1 MCFICISVYDKKCLN
16 KKENPFKMR
25 TFRVWLTIAL
35 LYVTHVTGKD
45 NCTCVTDR
53 SLEGKLL
60 KHPSNPSVY
69 QILDGCR
76 HGVPNPPTY
85 NNLYKNWECIQ
96 SNILEKLLCKCES
109 LSNGAELIKGS
120 GDTVYLLS
128 NGIKRPIAD
137 PETFNGFCFDWNKIK
152 TYSDIVINNLP
163 VGPIIKI
170 K

>member
-1 MCFICISVYDKKCLN
+1 MGI
-16 KKENPFKMR
+16 FK
-25 TFRVWLTIAL
+25 VWCTITLLHLVHLT
-35 LYVTHVTGKD
+35 GGD

-53 SLEGKLL
+53 SLEGKLM
-60 KHPSNPSVY
+60 KHPSTPAVY

-76 HGVPNPPTY
+76 RWVPNPPTY

-96 SNILEKLLCKCES
+96 SNILEKLLCKCDS

-128 NGIKRPIAD
+128 NGVKRPIAD

-152 TYSDIVINNLP
+152 NYSDIVINSLST
-163 VGPIIKI
+163 GPIVNIK
-170 K
+170 